1 MEPTGTHARRYLVV
15 ANQTLGGAHLLEK
28 VRQCM
33 AAGPSRFHIVVPAT
47 HPREH
52 ASWEEGEAKELA
64 SKRLSAAM
72 DRFREL
78 GAEVD
83 GEIGAPSPVEA
94 IGDAIRAA
102 GRFDEIILST
112 LPPGPSRWLRL
123 DLPHRVERAYN
134 LPVTHLVADPQPA

>member
-1 MEPTGTHARRYLVV
+1 
-15 ANQTLGGAHLLEK
+15 
-28 VRQCM
+28 M
-33 AAGPSRFHIVVPAT
+33 A
-47 HPREH
+47 
-52 ASWEEGEAKELA
+52 
-64 SKRLSAAM
+64 
-72 DRFREL
+72 RFREL

-83 GEIGAPSPVEA
+83 GEVGAPSPVEA
-94 IGDAIRAA
+94 IGDAIRAV